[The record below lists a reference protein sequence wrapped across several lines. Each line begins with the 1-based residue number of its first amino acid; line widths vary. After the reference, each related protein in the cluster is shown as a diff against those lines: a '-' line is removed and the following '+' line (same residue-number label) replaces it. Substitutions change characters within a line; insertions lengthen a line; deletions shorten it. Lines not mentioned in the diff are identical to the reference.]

1 MKFTISSSSSN
12 NIDEK
17 YKNSAKNLLNYLVTL
32 DNAELN
38 WGSCSISIMGLC
50 YDIFKKANKP
60 MHGYTSSKYA
70 DDIENLPEADHKIFD
85 TTYDLKQNILY
96 DADVVICLAGGTGTI
111 SEFFGHLEEIR
122 SNDADKLLVIYDED
136 HHFDTTLALIDDLI
150 KRGFNKTNIYDYFKV
165 AHNVEEFSKILK
177 DNKLI

>member
-17 YKNSAKNLLNYLVTL
+17 YYKSAKNLLDYLVTL

-38 WGSCSISIMGLC
+38 WGSCSFSIMGLC
-50 YDIFKKANKP
+50 YDVFKKANKA

-70 DDIENLPEADHKIFD
+70 DDIDNLPEADHKIFD
-85 TTYDLKQNILY
+85 TTYELKQNILY
-96 DADVVICLAGGTGTI
+96 DADVIICLAGGTGTI

-122 SNDADKLLVIYDED
+122 SNDAEKLLVIYDED
-136 HHFDTTLALIDDLI
+136 HHFDSTLALIDDLI
-150 KRGFNKTNIYDYFKV
+150 ERGFNKPNIYDYFKV
-165 AHNVEEFSKILK
+165 ARNVEEMKKIIEEYK
-177 DNKLI
+177 KL